1 MSLSYREVLGKVE
14 GLQRGFTSGTCA
26 QAVSRGAAEM
36 LLSGEVCPVITV
48 TLKGGLELTLP
59 LVHQDIRENSAFCGI
74 IKDSGD
80 DTDITNGKEFCAEV
94 SWSDCP
100 GVEILG
106 GKGVGR
112 VTREGLPVPVGEAAI
127 NPNPRKM
134 IRNALEPL
142 LEDPAAGGR
151 GFRVVLS
158 IPEGEELARE
168 TWNPRIGIEGGISII
183 GTSGIVEPK
192 SSKAFKASIVLL
204 LKMAARK
211 DPSRVYITLGYVGEA
226 YLTGHRGVQKEDMIE
241 VGDHVGFALESAAS
255 KGFGEIVFAGHIGK
269 MAKVASGLFNTHCKY
284 GDARLETVAACAA
297 AAGASRE
304 DVEAL
309 LDMKMAEAA
318 VSYLQERHL
327 EETFHIMNRRLVER
341 CLLLIKKEIPFT
353 SVILD
358 LKGNP
363 LSIWKRPQ
371 EKLE

>member
-1 MSLSYREVLGKVE
+1 MSGSLW
-14 GLQRGFTSGTCA
+14 
-26 QAVSRGAAEM
+26 SR
-36 LLSGEVCPVITV
+36 P
-48 TLKGGLELTLP
+48 
-59 LVHQDIRENSAFCGI
+59 
-74 IKDSGD
+74 
-80 DTDITNGKEFCAEV
+80 
-94 SWSDCP
+94 
-100 GVEILG
+100 
-106 GKGVGR
+106 
-112 VTREGLPVPVGEAAI
+112 
-127 NPNPRKM
+127 
-134 IRNALEPL
+134 
-142 LEDPAAGGR
+142 
-151 GFRVVLS
+151 
-158 IPEGEELARE
+158 
-168 TWNPRIGIEGGISII
+168 
-183 GTSGIVEPK
+183 
-192 SSKAFKASIVLL
+192 
-204 LKMAARK
+204 
-211 DPSRVYITLGYVGEA
+211 
-226 YLTGHRGVQKEDMIE
+226 HR
-241 VGDHVGFALESAAS
+241 

-363 LSIWKRPQ
+363 LSVWKRPQ

>member
-36 LLSGEVCPVITV
+36 LLSGEVQPDVIV

-59 LVHQDIRENSAFCGI
+59 LVNQEIHENSAFCGI

-94 SWSDCP
+94 FWSDKP
-100 GVEILG
+100 GVEIRG

-112 VTREGLPVPVGEAAI
+112 VTREGLSVPVGEAAI

-134 IRNALEPL
+134 IRESLEPL
-142 LEDPAAGGR
+142 LKEFPAEGR
-151 GFRVVLS
+151 GFTVVIS
-158 IPEGEELARE
+158 IPEGEELAGE
-168 TWNPRIGIEGGISII
+168 TWNPRIGVEGGLSII
-183 GTSGIVEPK
+183 GTSGIIEPK
-192 SSKAFKASIVLL
+192 SSRAFKASLVVL
-204 LKMAARK
+204 LKMAAKK
-211 DPSRVYITLGYVGEA
+211 DSSRVHITLGYVGEA
-226 YLTGHRGVQKEDMIE
+226 YLTRHRGVQKEDMIE
-241 VGDHVGFALESAAS
+241 VGDHVGFALEAAAS

-269 MAKVASGLFNTHCKY
+269 MAKVAAGLFNTHCKY

-318 VSYLQERHL
+318 VSYLKERHL
-327 EETFHIMNRRLVER
+327 EEAFHIMNRRLVER
-341 CLLLIKKEIPFT
+341 CLLKIKKEIPFT

-363 LSIWKRPQ
+363 LSVLSAPTGNQ
-371 EKLE
+371 E